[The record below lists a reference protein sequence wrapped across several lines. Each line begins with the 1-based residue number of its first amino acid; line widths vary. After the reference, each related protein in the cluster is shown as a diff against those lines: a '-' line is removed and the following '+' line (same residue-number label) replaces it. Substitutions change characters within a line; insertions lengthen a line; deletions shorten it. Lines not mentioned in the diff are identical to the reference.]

1 MTQRP
6 AKGQM
11 ASRVGRELAA
21 TSELL
26 LGRIGQA
33 MAQVRTIRIMVNKSP
48 VTLELGKDFVSSDT
62 LALVLRDRLGYTG
75 LKVACDQG
83 ACGACTVLLDGKAVL
98 SCMMLAL
105 EADGRE
111 VLTIEGLSA
120 DDPVVE
126 AFAEQCE
133 PGYGTAM
140 QCGFCTPGFVMTAK
154 GLLIENPD
162 PTLDEVKEGL
172 SGNLCRCGCYPAI
185 AQATLRAAQKSKERG
200 R

>member
-1 MTQRP
+1 MGEAR
-6 AKGQM
+6 AI
-11 ASRVGRELAA
+11 RV
-21 TSELL
+21 T
-26 LGRIGQA
+26 
-33 MAQVRTIRIMVNKSP
+33 VNDSP
-48 VTLELGKDFVSSDT
+48 VVLETGKDFAPTDT

-75 LKVACDQG
+75 LKVACDEG
-83 ACGACTVLLDGKAVL
+83 ACGACTVLLDGRAVL

-105 EADGRE
+105 EADGHE
-111 VLTIEGLSA
+111 VLTIEGLPA
-120 DDPVVE
+120 DDPVIE

-140 QCGFCTPGFVMTAK
+140 QCGFCTPGFVMAAK
-154 GLLIENPD
+154 GLLLENPD
-162 PTLDEVKEGL
+162 PTLEEVKEGL

>member
-1 MTQRP
+1 
-6 AKGQM
+6 M
-11 ASRVGRELAA
+11 AE
-21 TSELL
+21 
-26 LGRIGQA
+26 
-33 MAQVRTIRIMVNKSP
+33 VRTIQITVNGSAAI
-48 VTLELGKDFVSSDT
+48 LECGKDFRASET
-62 LALVLRDRLGYTG
+62 LAQVLRDRLGYTG
-75 LKVACDQG
+75 LKVACDEG

-111 VLTIEGLSA
+111 VLTIEGLPA

-140 QCGFCTPGFVMTAK
+140 QCGFCTPGFVMAAK
-154 GLLIENPD
+154 GLLMENPD

-185 AQATLRAAQKSKERG
+185 AQATLRAAQKSKEGG